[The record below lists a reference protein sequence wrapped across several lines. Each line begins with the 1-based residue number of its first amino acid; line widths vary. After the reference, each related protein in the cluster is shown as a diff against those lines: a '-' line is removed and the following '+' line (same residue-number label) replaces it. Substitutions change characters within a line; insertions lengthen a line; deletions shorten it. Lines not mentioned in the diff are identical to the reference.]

1 MSDTTTLTIEALFQ
15 RVESIFLRAG
25 LNAVQSGALARVI
38 TAGERDAC
46 KSHGIYRIEGALRT
60 VKAGKV
66 KPDAIPEVAEDD
78 GTAIVKVNANG
89 GFANPAFELC
99 LPVLAERAKRLG
111 VAALVINDCT
121 HFSAL
126 WPEVEGLTSNGLAG
140 LVMCPSYST
149 VAPTG
154 GTKPLLGTNPFA
166 FGWPRKGT
174 SPYVFDF
181 ATSVAARGEIE
192 LHRRAGK
199 SLPEGWAVD
208 ADGNPTTDPEA
219 ALAGAMLPFGG
230 HKGSAIG
237 TMIELLAGI
246 MIGDLTSPE
255 VLDYLGTTTLA
266 PFHGELIVAFS
277 PEAFAKGRPGDPFQ
291 RAEALFDAIIGQGAR
306 LPSGRRFTARAK
318 SENEGVTLTAEEMAG
333 LERLLENG
341 LAAVS

>member
-1 MSDTTTLTIEALFQ
+1 MTTTTLKIADLQ
-15 RVESIFLRAG
+15 SRVEAIFRKAG
-25 LNAVQSGALARVI
+25 LNAVQSEGLARVI
-38 TAGERDAC
+38 VAGERDAC

-66 KPDAIPEVAEDD
+66 KPDAVPVLDLNE
-78 GTAIVKVNANG
+78 GSAIVKVNADG
-89 GFANPAFELC
+89 GFANPAFELG
-99 LPVLAERAKRLG
+99 LPALVERARKLG
-111 VAALVINDCT
+111 IAALVINDCT

-126 WPEVEGLTSNGLAG
+126 WPEVEGVTGKGLAG
-140 LVMCPSYST
+140 LVMCPSYAT

-154 GTKPLLGTNPFA
+154 GKTPLLGTNPFA
-166 FGWPRKGT
+166 FGWPRVDA

-199 SLPEGWAVD
+199 PLPEGWAID
-208 ADGNPTTDPEA
+208 AQGNPTTDPEA

-230 HKGSAIG
+230 HKGAAIG

-266 PFHGELIVAFS
+266 PFHGELIIAMS
-277 PEAFAKGRPGDPFQ
+277 PQAFAQGRAGDPFA
-291 RAEALFDAIIGQGAR
+291 RAEVLFDAIVGSGAR
-306 LPSGRRFTARAK
+306 LPSQRRFAARAK
-318 SENEGVTLTAEEMAG
+318 SEADGITLTAAEMEQ
-333 LERLLENG
+333 LDRLLDKG
-341 LAAVS
+341 LDAVA